1 LPQGGSA
8 LGFAPVDASST
19 THKVTLAIPAKPDYV
34 VLARLALSAVCRL
47 SPLAPEEVADLKLAI
62 TEAATYLM
70 GGERRQAARS
80 SADNSLLTFT
90 FEVGDDTLALGVSGD
105 ELPTV
110 SDEERELSLALIRA
124 TVDSHDYSGGT
135 LRLVKRLEYAA
146 E

>member
-1 LPQGGSA
+1 
-8 LGFAPVDASST
+8 VEASPAIGRTVS
-19 THKVTLAIPAKPDYV
+19 LAVPAKPDYV

-62 TEAATYLM
+62 TEAATYIM
-70 GGERRQAARS
+70 GGERRMSARQ
-80 SADNSLLTFT
+80 DEPTDGRLTFT
-90 FEVGDDTLALGVSGD
+90 FDLGDDSLGLGVSGD

-124 TVDSHDYSGGT
+124 TVDSYDYTDGTMRLTKHLDYS
-135 LRLVKRLEYAA
+135 A

>member
-1 LPQGGSA
+1 ME
-8 LGFAPVDASST
+8 APARAHTVS
-19 THKVTLAIPAKPDYV
+19 LAVPAKPDYV

-62 TEAATYLM
+62 TEAATYIM
-70 GGERRQAARS
+70 GGERRMSARDDD
-80 SADNSLLTFT
+80 ATTAPRLTFS
-90 FEVGDDTLALGVSGD
+90 FDLGDDALILGVSGA

-124 TVDSHDYSGGT
+124 TVDAHEYADGTMRLTKHLDYS
-135 LRLVKRLEYAA
+135 A